1 MEGPPKKKSKT
12 QCCVE
17 CKSYVPL
24 RDELC
29 MVCETKYITMIYT
42 RLAEEYFA
50 KVKVKV
56 KVK

>member
-50 KVKVKV
+50 KVK
-56 KVK
+56 

>member
-1 MEGPPKKKSKT
+1 MEEPPKKKRKT
-12 QCCVE
+12 QCCYN

-50 KVKVKV
+50 KVK
-56 KVK
+56 